1 MAIEERHDDRP
12 AAAGPQQRGGR
23 PGESF
28 LCREECAHARRG
40 RKSQTGRCGIEAGD
54 PERRPGERIAA
65 LDPPAAGRNERRSQA
80 VKESRGSDAFS
91 PAMSGSP
98 AVAPLETPKNVPH
111 RVIEREEDRRAGPS
125 PIPER
130 GADAD
135 SKTTTAV
142 TTGSIDL
149 LSCCN
154 KAISAV
160 ELVARGAKTN
170 SRRPD

>member
-1 MAIEERHDDRP
+1 M
-12 AAAGPQQRGGR
+12 
-23 PGESF
+23 S
-28 LCREECAHARRG
+28 REECAHARRG
-40 RKSQTGRCGIEAGD
+40 RKSQTGRCGIKAGD

-80 VKESRGSDAFS
+80 AKESRGSGAFS

-125 PIPER
+125 PISER

-135 SKTTTAV
+135 SKTTTAA

-154 KAISAV
+154 K
-160 ELVARGAKTN
+160 R
-170 SRRPD
+170 SRIGRSGRKN